1 MRYLLATLSVI
12 LVFEATAVNAQQFEW
27 EGPLSPGYAGKPYFD
42 QEHHDDYVLPAIGE
56 LTGSMPPASAS
67 RAELAQIVAG
77 LLGDLPEY
85 GQKEVAMVKPAIP
98 EWFLSGYLSLNPTSV
113 SHSRYLDSVAAHEMA
128 ANGEIGALYAF
139 WCVYDAEW
147 FSLSRHADYKA
158 WLSAVLLQYPPKW
171 QDLRGETSASLHDRL
186 VAPLQ
191 TPDEPYRE
199 IDNWINNFTSNNEA
213 FAKPKVRDALV
224 QELVGQAGMEAD
236 TRFVMDAAYGG
247 PTPDGLGLSVREFYL
262 LAALSLEFFQ
272 ELYELDPQDKQLLH
286 FRDYFIDAYYH
297 NAG

>member
-1 MRYLLATLSVI
+1 MRYLLATTLVMMVI
-12 LVFEATAVNAQQFEW
+12 AATAANAQPFEW
-27 EGPLSPGYAGKPYFD
+27 KGPLSPGYPGQPYFD
-42 QEHHDDYVLPAIGE
+42 QQHHDEYVVPAIAE
-56 LTGSMPPASAS
+56 LTGSTPPADSS

-77 LLGDLPEY
+77 LLDDLPEY
-85 GQKEVAMVKPAIP
+85 GQKEVAMVKPPIP
-98 EWFLSGYLSLNPTSV
+98 EWFLNGYLKLNPTCV
-113 SHSRYLDSVAAHEMA
+113 SHSRYLDAVNAGALKPNA
-128 ANGEIGALYAF
+128 DIGALYAF

-147 FSLSRHADYKA
+147 FAVSRHADYKA
-158 WLSAVLLQYPPKW
+158 WLSAVLLDFPPQW
-171 QDLRGETSASLHDRL
+171 QALRGESAASLHDRL

-199 IDNWINNFTSNNEA
+199 IDNWINNFNSYSEA

-224 QELVGQAGMEAD
+224 QELIGQAGMDAD
-236 TRFVMDAAYGG
+236 TRFVMDPAYGG
-247 PTPDGLGLSVREFYL
+247 PTPKGLGLSVREFYL

-272 ELYELDPQDKQLLH
+272 ELYELDPQSKQLLH

>member
-1 MRYLLATLSVI
+1 MRYLIAII
-12 LVFEATAVNAQQFEW
+12 LVFTASAANAQPFEW

-42 QEHHDDYVLPAIGE
+42 QEHHDEYVLPAIAE
-56 LTGSMPPASAS
+56 LTGTMPSADAT
-67 RAELAQIVAG
+67 RAELAQVVGG
-77 LLGDLPEY
+77 LLDELPEY
-85 GQKEVAMVKPAIP
+85 GQKEVAMIKPP
-98 EWFLSGYLSLNPTSV
+98 LSDWFLNGYLSLNPTCV
-113 SHSRYLDSVAAHEMA
+113 SHSRFLDSVAAHELA
-128 ANGEIGALYAF
+128 ANSEIGALYAF

-158 WLSAVLLQYPPKW
+158 WLSAVLLDFPPQW
-171 QDLRGETSASLHDRL
+171 QALRGESAASLHDRL
-186 VAPLQ
+186 VIPLQ

-199 IDNWINNFTSNNEA
+199 IDNWINNFTSNSEA

-236 TRFVMDAAYGG
+236 TRFVMDPAYGG
-247 PTPDGLGLSVREFYL
+247 PAPAGLGLSVREFYL

-272 ELYELDPQDKQLLH
+272 ELYEQDSQNKQLLH